1 MKEDIFAVNSEA
13 EKHKSAIGK
22 ILKDIAVL
30 HDHLQK
36 GWSEESFTQKE
47 FLEDEQELLNTV
59 TALTTEI
66 QQRDEKIG
74 DINSRLQNK
83 LEGLDSLLVQK
94 SKLDDHNKID

>member
-1 MKEDIFAVNSEA
+1 MVVMVRGGGSFMKKETFCSVSLE
-13 EKHKSAIGK
+13 
-22 ILKDIAVL
+22 
-30 HDHLQK
+30 
-36 GWSEESFTQKE
+36 E

-83 LEGLDSLLVQK
+83 LEGLDSLLVRI
-94 SKLDDHNKID
+94 SELDDHSKTD

>member
-1 MKEDIFAVNSEA
+1 MKKETFCSVSLE
-13 EKHKSAIGK
+13 
-22 ILKDIAVL
+22 
-30 HDHLQK
+30 
-36 GWSEESFTQKE
+36 E

-83 LEGLDSLLVQK
+83 LEGLDSLLVRI
-94 SKLDDHNKID
+94 SELDDHSKTD